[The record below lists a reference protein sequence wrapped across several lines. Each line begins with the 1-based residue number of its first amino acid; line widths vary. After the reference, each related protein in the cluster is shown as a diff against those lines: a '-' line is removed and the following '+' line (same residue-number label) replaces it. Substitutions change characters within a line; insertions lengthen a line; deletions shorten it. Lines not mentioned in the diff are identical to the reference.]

1 MISRSKRFAHH
12 ADWFLV
18 GLYVGLIA
26 GLLMLHVALSA
37 TEITVYGRNS
47 CGFTDNL
54 RNELTASNIPYDY
67 CNIDSAGCL
76 GAMFQVAIEFNLAP
90 SGTVNLPV
98 VLVVVDGKRYGYV
111 RPTLAEILKIT
122 SSEVTRSQ
130 ISVYPNPADQFITV
144 DGDCEIYDMTG
155 MKLIES
161 HDRNVMVE
169 GLKPGAYLVKVRGK
183 NIKLIKKDA
192 TPTH

>member
-18 GLYVGLIA
+18 GLYAGLIA
-26 GLLMLHVALSA
+26 GLLMVYSA
-37 TEITVYGRNS
+37 TASAQVTVYGRNS
-47 CGFTDNL
+47 CGFTANL
-54 RNELTASNIPYDY
+54 QRELTTSNIPYTY

-90 SGTVNLPV
+90 NGTVNLPV
-98 VLVVVDGKRYGYV
+98 VLVVTDGKRYGYV
-111 RPTLAEILKIT
+111 RPTIDQIMKVTAID
-122 SSEVTRSQ
+122 EVKA
-130 ISVYPNPADQFITV
+130 IPDVYPNPASDIIHV
-144 DGDCEIYDMTG
+144 SDDAEIYDMTG

-183 NIKLIKKDA
+183 NIKLIKK
-192 TPTH
+192 